1 MSCLS
6 FIIYDTKM
14 LDSKK
19 IRELEEKAR
28 QIRIMIVEMLARAGS
43 GHPGGS
49 LSSADILTCLYFS
62 VMRHNAKDPAWPD
75 RDRFHLSKG
84 HCCPAL
90 YAVLAECG
98 YFPKSELL
106 NLRKLGGMLQG
117 HPDRHT
123 PGIEVCSGSLGQGLS
138 VALGMSLAAR
148 LDKNDCRVYCLMG
161 DGEIQEG
168 NIWEA
173 AMAAA
178 HYKCDNLCAIL
189 DYNGFQIDGRVA
201 EVMGIEPLADK
212 WRAFGWQTLEI
223 DGHNMAAIHKAFDVA
238 KKSKGKP
245 TIIIAKTI
253 KGKGV
258 SFMENVVDFHGRAPS
273 LDETH
278 IAIRELSKE
287 NGSGI

>member
-1 MSCLS
+1 
-6 FIIYDTKM
+6 M

-19 IRELEEKAR
+19 IHELEETAR
-28 QIRIMIVEMLARAGS
+28 QIRIMIVQMLSRAGS

-62 VMRHNAKDPAWPD
+62 VMRHNPKDPSWPE

-84 HCCPAL
+84 HCCPVL
-90 YAVLAECG
+90 YAVLAQMG
-98 YFPKSELL
+98 YFPKEELM
-106 NLRKLGGMLQG
+106 NLRKFGALLQG
-117 HPDRHT
+117 HPDCHT

-138 VALGMSLAAR
+138 VALGMSLAAKI
-148 LDKNDCRVYCLMG
+148 DQEDYRVYCLLG

-173 AMAAA
+173 AMAAS

-201 EVMGIEPLADK
+201 DVMNLEPIADK
-212 WRAFGWQTLEI
+212 WRSFGWHVVETN
-223 DGHNMAAIHKAFDVA
+223 GHHMAAIHKAFDVA
-238 KKSKGKP
+238 KKTKEKP

-258 SFMENVVDFHGRAPS
+258 SFMENVADFHGRAPS
-273 LDETH
+273 SSETG
-278 IAIRELSKE
+278 IAMKELGGE
-287 NGSGI
+287 C